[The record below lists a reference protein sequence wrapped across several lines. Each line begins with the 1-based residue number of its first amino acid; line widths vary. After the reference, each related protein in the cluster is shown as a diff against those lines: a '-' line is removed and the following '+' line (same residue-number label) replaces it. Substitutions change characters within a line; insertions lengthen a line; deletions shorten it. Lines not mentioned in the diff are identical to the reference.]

1 MIREIKRNKIYALMR
16 ARIIMIV
23 KTEDAVQGQHFRYLL
38 LDKRQYSNLRDLY
51 NHWLVKI
58 FHPQKC

>member
-1 MIREIKRNKIYALMR
+1 MR